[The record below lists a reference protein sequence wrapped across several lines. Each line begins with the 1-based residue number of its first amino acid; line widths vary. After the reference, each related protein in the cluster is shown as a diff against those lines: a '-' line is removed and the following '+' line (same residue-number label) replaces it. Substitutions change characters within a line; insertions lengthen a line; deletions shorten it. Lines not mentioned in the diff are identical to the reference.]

1 MYFYALFFMNGL
13 FIMSIIVGLSWGF
26 TASIDITKS
35 RNCFEYVGV
44 IDGYDPF
51 IIFTAKP
58 L

>member
-1 MYFYALFFMNGL
+1 MNGL

-26 TASIDITKS
+26 TANIDITKS